1 MVSSARSGQASKLG
15 AQLLAVLGRHLSSIN
30 AQNVLTR
37 ALREAHLGA
46 VNGLDDLRR
55 VQPSIERGLRLFLP
69 HTSVSEVLADLARSF
84 ASEPPSARVLPIK
97 AEDDISDARLT
108 ARAMCEQLGA
118 RQVVVQKVATVVSEL
133 ARNIYMYTPGG
144 KIELEPDTSDRTS
157 RLTIRATDE
166 GPGIPNLDEIM
177 GGRYRSKTGLGA
189 GLLGTK
195 RLVDRFAIATGPSG
209 TRIEIG
215 VDL

>member
-1 MVSSARSGQASKLG
+1 MVSSLRSGQVSKIS

-37 ALREAHLGA
+37 ALREAHLGT
-46 VNGLDDLRR
+46 VSGMDDLRR

-84 ASEPPSARVLPIK
+84 AAEPPAPRTI
-97 AEDDISDARLT
+97 AIRGEDDISDARLT

-144 KIELEPDTSDRTS
+144 AIDLEPDARDRVS
-157 RLTIRATDE
+157 RLTIRAVDR
-166 GPGIPNLDEIM
+166 GPGIDNLDEIM
-177 GGRYRSKTGLGA
+177 AGRYRSKTGLGA
-189 GLLGTK
+189 GLLGCK
-195 RLVDRFAIATGPSG
+195 RLVDRFTIDTGAGG

>member
-1 MVSSARSGQASKLG
+1 MSSARSGQASKIG
-15 AQLLAVLGRHLSSIN
+15 AQLLVVLGRHLSSIN
-30 AQNVLTR
+30 AQNVLSR
-37 ALREAHLGA
+37 ALREAHLGSL
-46 VNGLDDLRR
+46 NGMDDLRR

-84 ASEPPSARVLPIK
+84 AAEPPAPRTIPIR
-97 AEDDISDARLT
+97 AEDDISEARLT

-118 RQVVVQKVATVVSEL
+118 RQVVVQKIATVVSEL

-144 KIELEPDTSDRTS
+144 RLELVPDTRDRTS
-157 RLTIRATDE
+157 RLTIRALDE
-166 GPGIPNLDEIM
+166 GAGIANLEEIM
-177 GGRYRSKTGLGA
+177 AGRYRSKTGLGA
-189 GLLGTK
+189 GLRGTK
-195 RLVDRFAIATGPSG
+195 RLVDRFAIDTGPGG

>member
-1 MVSSARSGQASKLG
+1 MVSSLRPGHPNKVG
-15 AQLLAVLGRHLSSIN
+15 AQLLTVLGRHLSTIN
-30 AQNVLTR
+30 AQNVLAR
-37 ALREAHLGA
+37 ALRETHLGA

-84 ASEPPSARVLPIK
+84 AAEPPAPRTIPIR
-97 AEDDISDARLT
+97 AEDDISDARLS

-133 ARNIYMYTPGG
+133 ARNIFMYTPGG
-144 KIELEPDTSDRTS
+144 TIELEPDTRERSS
-157 RLTIRATDE
+157 RLTIRALDE
-166 GPGIPNLDEIM
+166 GSGIPNLDDIM
-177 GGRYRSKTGLGA
+177 AGRYRSKTGLGA
-189 GLLGTK
+189 GLRGTK
-195 RLVDRFAIATGPSG
+195 RLVDRFTIDTGPNG